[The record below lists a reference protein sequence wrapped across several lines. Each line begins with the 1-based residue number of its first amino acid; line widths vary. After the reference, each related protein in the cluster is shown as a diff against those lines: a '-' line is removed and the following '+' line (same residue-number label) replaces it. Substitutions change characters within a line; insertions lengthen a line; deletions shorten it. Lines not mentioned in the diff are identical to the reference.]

1 MCALLL
7 LARSAWERSVVK
19 LAQPLFVACVMGL
32 LAACA
37 PSHRAEVAPPPPPL
51 PMAPPPLAAPAPL
64 PAPEIAPPVRERT
77 VVRKHRRVVRETRH
91 HRRVKKTV
99 TKRTVIEQP
108 AR

>member
-1 MCALLL
+1 
-7 LARSAWERSVVK
+7 
-19 LAQPLFVACVMGL
+19 MGL